1 MQNIKLVQTRLEIII
16 CENGLDSAI
25 ATLVNAVEEVMRDKA
40 LAYAEERSEGF
51 GDVYEET
58 EEYKNLS
65 LALSVLDA
73 VMQAF
78 DIDESKA
85 ARDTR
90 AQLMTNLTKNLKR
103 ITVTG

>member
-1 MQNIKLVQTRLEIII
+1 VFE
-16 CENGLDSAI
+16 
-25 ATLVNAVEEVMRDKA
+25 
-40 LAYAEERSEGF
+40 
-51 GDVYEET
+51 DVYEET

-85 ARDTR
+85 TRDTR
-90 AQLMTNLTKNLKR
+90 VQLMADLIGDLKR

>member
-1 MQNIKLVQTRLEIII
+1 MQNIKPGQAQLEIII
-16 CENGLDSAI
+16 HDNGLNSAI

-90 AQLMTNLTKNLKR
+90 VQLMADLIGDLKR
-103 ITVTG
+103 MTVTG